1 MPGCAGGIE
10 NDNSRSEE
18 LKDMNETL
26 QNWLGGQIDTLKEQN
41 LYKPLV
47 VMDTPSGA
55 RITVNG
61 KPDVINLSS
70 NNYLGLANHPKL
82 KAAAI
87 QAIEEWGAGA
97 GAVRPIIGT
106 MRIHMELEQRLA
118 AFKHVEATL
127 VFQSGFT
134 ANAGV
139 IPTITDGDDAII
151 TDELNHASIIDGV
164 RLSKAQRKIYKHN
177 DMNSLEEALKATID
191 VKKRLIITDGVF
203 SMDGDI
209 APLPDIVALAERY
222 DAAVMVDDAHG
233 SGVLGGGRG
242 TAYHFG
248 VHDRIDVQ
256 LGTLSKAVGVMGGYI
271 AGSARLID
279 WLVQRARPFLFSTAQ
294 PPAAVA
300 AILAAI
306 ELMDTDPSFT
316 ERLWDNARYWK
327 EGLQKLGFDTGISQT
342 PITPVMVGDEGKA
355 QQLQRGLF
363 AEGVLA
369 LAIVFPTVARGKARI
384 RTMPSAMHERKD
396 LDDALAAFAKV
407 GKQLGII

>member
-1 MPGCAGGIE
+1 
-10 NDNSRSEE
+10 
-18 LKDMNETL
+18 MNETL
-26 QNWLGGQIDTLKEQN
+26 QHWLRGQIDALKEQN

-61 KPDVINLSS
+61 KPNIINLSS

-82 KAAAI
+82 KEAAI
-87 QAIEEWGAGA
+87 KAVQEWGAGA

-106 MRIHMELEQRLA
+106 MRLHMELEQRLA
-118 AFKHVEATL
+118 RFKHVEATL

-139 IPTITDGDDAII
+139 IPTITDGDDAVI

-177 DMNSLEEALKATID
+177 DMNALEEALKETAGA
-191 VKKRLIITDGVF
+191 KKRLIITDGVF
-203 SMDGDI
+203 SMDGDV
-209 APLPDIVALAERY
+209 APLKEIVELAGRCN
-222 DAAVMVDDAHG
+222 AAVMVDDAHG
-233 SGVLGGGRG
+233 SGVMGGGRG

-248 VHDRIDVQ
+248 VHDKIDIQ

-271 AGSARLID
+271 AGSGPLID
-279 WLVQRARPFLFSTAQ
+279 WLIQRARPFLFSTAQ

-306 ELMDTDPSFT
+306 ELMDSDASFT
-316 ERLWDNARYWK
+316 DRLWENTRYWK
-327 EGLQKLGFDTGISQT
+327 AGLQKLGFDTGISET
-342 PITPVMVGDEGKA
+342 PITPVMVGDEGRA
-355 QQLQRGLF
+355 QQLQRQLF
-363 AEGVLA
+363 EEGVLA

-384 RTMPSAMHERKD
+384 RSMPSAMHSKQD
-396 LDDALAAFAKV
+396 LDDALTAFEKA
-407 GKQLGII
+407 GKKLGVI

>member
-1 MPGCAGGIE
+1 
-10 NDNSRSEE
+10 
-18 LKDMNETL
+18 MNETL
-26 QNWLGGQIDTLKEQN
+26 QTWLGEQLQELQDQR
-41 LYKPLV
+41 LYKTLAI
-47 VMDTPSGA
+47 MDSPSGP

-61 KPDVINLSS
+61 RPGIVNLSS

-87 QAIEEWGAGA
+87 KAVEEWGAGA

-106 MRIHMELEQRLA
+106 MRLHMELEQRLA

-134 ANAGV
+134 SNAGV
-139 IPTITDGDDAII
+139 IPTITDAADAII

-164 RLSKAQRKIYKHN
+164 RLSKAQRKIYRHN
-177 DMNSLEEALKATID
+177 DMNALEDALKETASAT
-191 VKKRLIITDGVF
+191 KRLIITDGVF

-209 APLPDIVALAERY
+209 APLPDIVKLAQQY

-242 TAYHFG
+242 TAFHFG
-248 VHDRIDVQ
+248 VHDKIDVQ

-271 AGSARLID
+271 AGSANLID
-279 WLVQRARPFLFSTAQ
+279 WLIQRARPFLFSTAQ
-294 PPAAVA
+294 PPAAVG

-316 ERLWDNARYWK
+316 ERLWDNTRYWK
-327 EGLQKLGFDTGISQT
+327 EGLQRLGFDTGISET
-342 PITPVMVGDEGKA
+342 PITPIMVGDEGRA
-355 QQLQRGLF
+355 QQFQRDLF
-363 AEGVLA
+363 DEGVLA
-369 LAIVFPTVARGKARI
+369 LAIVFPTVGRGKARI
-384 RTMPSAMHERKD
+384 RSMPSAMHSRAD
-396 LDDALAAFAKV
+396 LDDALNAFEKA
-407 GKQLGII
+407 GKKLGII

>member
-1 MPGCAGGIE
+1 L
-10 NDNSRSEE
+10 NDTLQTWLDDQIKG
-18 LKDMNETL
+18 LKD
-26 QNWLGGQIDTLKEQN
+26 QN

-47 VMDTPSGA
+47 IMDSPSGA

-61 KPDVINLSS
+61 KPNVINLSS

-82 KAAAI
+82 KQAAI
-87 QAIEEWGAGA
+87 DAVEKWGAGA

-106 MRIHMELEQRLA
+106 MAIHIELEKRLA
-118 AFKHVEATL
+118 AFKHVDATL

-139 IPTITDGDDAII
+139 IPTITDAEDAII

-164 RLSKAQRKIYKHN
+164 RLSKAARKIYKHC
-177 DMNSLEEALKATID
+177 DMSSLEAALTETDGA
-191 VKKRLIITDGVF
+191 KKRLVITDGVF

-209 APLPDIVALAERY
+209 APLPDIVELAAKHN
-222 DAAVMVDDAHG
+222 AAVMVDDAHG

-248 VHDRIDVQ
+248 VHDKIDVQ

-271 AGSARLID
+271 AGSSALID
-279 WLVQRARPFLFSTAQ
+279 WLVQRARPFLFSTAHT
-294 PPAAVA
+294 PATAAATIA
-300 AILAAI
+300 AID
-306 ELMDTDPSFT
+306 LMETDPSFT
-316 ERLWDNARYWK
+316 HRLWENAEYWK
-327 EGLQKLGFDTGISQT
+327 TGLQKLGFNTGISQT
-342 PITPVMVGDEGKA
+342 PITPVMVGDEGIA

-363 AEGVLA
+363 EEGVLA

-384 RTMPSAMHERKD
+384 RTMPSAMHARED
-396 LDDALAAFAKV
+396 LDDALTAFHTV
-407 GKQLGII
+407 GKRLRII

>member
-1 MPGCAGGIE
+1 
-10 NDNSRSEE
+10 
-18 LKDMNETL
+18 MNETL
-26 QNWLGGQIDTLKEQN
+26 QSWLGDQINTLKEQS

-47 VMDTPSGA
+47 IMGSPSGA

-61 KPDVINLSS
+61 KPNIINLSS

-82 KAAAI
+82 KQAAI
-87 QAIEEWGAGA
+87 EAVETWGAGA

-106 MRIHMELEQRLA
+106 MQIHMDLERRLA

-139 IPTITDGDDAII
+139 IPTITDADDAII

-164 RLSKAQRKIYKHN
+164 RLSKAARKIYKHN
-177 DMNSLEEALKATID
+177 DMSSLEGALKETAAA
-191 VKKRLIITDGVF
+191 KKRLIITDGVF

-209 APLPDIVALAERY
+209 APLPDIVELAKKHN
-222 DAAVMVDDAHG
+222 AAVMVDDAHG

-242 TAYHFG
+242 TAYHYG

-271 AGSARLID
+271 AGSSALID
-279 WLVQRARPFLFSTAQ
+279 WLVQRARPFLFSTAHT
-294 PPAAVA
+294 PATAAATIA
-300 AILAAI
+300 AID
-306 ELMDTDPSFT
+306 LMESDPSFT
-316 ERLWDNARYWK
+316 QRLWENAEYWK
-327 EGLQKLGFDTGISQT
+327 SGLQKLGFDTGISQT
-342 PITPVMVGDEGKA
+342 PITPVMVGEEATA

-363 AEGVLA
+363 EEGVLA

-384 RTMPSAMHERKD
+384 RTMPSAMHSRTD
-396 LDDALAAFAKV
+396 LDDALAAFRKV
-407 GKQLGII
+407 GERLAII

>member
-1 MPGCAGGIE
+1 
-10 NDNSRSEE
+10 
-18 LKDMNETL
+18 MNETL
-26 QNWLGGQIDTLKEQN
+26 QTWLCEQLQELQDQH
-41 LYKPLV
+41 LYKNLAI
-47 VMDTPSGA
+47 MDSPSGA

-61 KPDVINLSS
+61 KPGIINLSS

-87 QAIEEWGAGA
+87 KAVEEWGAGA

-106 MRIHMELEQRLA
+106 MRLHMELEQRLA

-134 ANAGV
+134 SNAGV
-139 IPTITDGDDAII
+139 IPTITDAADAII

-164 RLSKAQRKIYKHN
+164 RLSKAQRKIYRHN
-177 DMNSLEEALKATID
+177 DMNALEDALKETASA
-191 VKKRLIITDGVF
+191 KKRLIITDGVF

-209 APLPDIVALAERY
+209 APLPDIVKLAQQY

-242 TAYHFG
+242 TAFHFG
-248 VHDRIDVQ
+248 VHDKIDVQ

-271 AGSARLID
+271 AGSANLID
-279 WLVQRARPFLFSTAQ
+279 WLIQRARPFLFSTAQ
-294 PPAAVA
+294 PPAAVG

-316 ERLWDNARYWK
+316 ERLWDNTRYWK
-327 EGLQKLGFDTGISQT
+327 EGLQGLGFDTGISET
-342 PITPVMVGDEGKA
+342 PITPVMVGDEGRA
-355 QQLQRGLF
+355 QQFQRDLF
-363 AEGVLA
+363 DEGVLA
-369 LAIVFPTVARGKARI
+369 LAIVFPTVGRGKARI
-384 RTMPSAMHERKD
+384 RSMPSAMHSRAD
-396 LDDALAAFAKV
+396 LDDALNAFEKA
-407 GKQLGII
+407 GKKLGII